1 MNSISKWPKQ
11 RFSSA
16 VVTMFCLSLFAVLL
30 AITNSSQN
38 SINAQSAQPAA
49 APARYEVTIQTGVP
63 VKMRDGVTLIADIY
77 RPKAQGK
84 FPVLLTRTP
93 YNRRDPMTG
102 TFLASH
108 GYVAILQDTRGRFD
122 SGGEFYP
129 FKHESDDGYD
139 TIEWAAALDY
149 SNGMVGMFGGSYVG
163 ATQMLAAISR
173 PPHLKA
179 IFPYVTASEYYDGWT
194 YQNGAWMQAFSST
207 WTTGLAQD
215 TLRRK
220 ASAMTNVHEWM
231 KQLPV
236 EDYKLIGQPT
246 AADYAPYFR
255 DWIEHERDDEY
266 WKRWKISDHYSKL
279 DIKALHSGGW
289 HDIFLKGSIGNYVG
303 MRKSAATAEA
313 RDNQRLLVGP
323 WAHAATSAEGKIGD
337 VTFGKQAVLDMN
349 GTIVKWMDYAL
360 KGIKNDFAGDSP
372 VKLFVMGDNVW
383 RDEKEFPLARTQ
395 YTKYFFHSLKGA
407 NTASGDGGLSP
418 RAPANEKPDTFEYDP
433 ANPVPTIGGRLCCGG
448 TLPGPFNQQPN
459 ESRQDVLT
467 FSTSPLER
475 DVEGT
480 GYITVE
486 LYAASSAVDTDFTA
500 LIADVDANGYA
511 RFLTDG
517 IVRAHYR
524 NSTEKAE
531 LIEPGKVYKYTIDLW
546 ATSNVFKAGHKIR
559 VYLSSSNFPRFNRN
573 LNTGEATLRGTKMV
587 KARQTIYH
595 DAERPSAIVL
605 PIIPR

>member
-1 MNSISKWPKQ
+1 M
-11 RFSSA
+11 
-16 VVTMFCLSLFAVLL
+16 
-30 AITNSSQN
+30 
-38 SINAQSAQPAA
+38 
-49 APARYEVTIQTGVP
+49 
-63 VKMRDGVTLIADIY
+63 
-77 RPKAQGK
+77 
-84 FPVLLTRTP
+84 LLTRTP

-108 GYVAILQDTRGRFD
+108 GYVVVLQDTRGRFD

-129 FKHESDDGYD
+129 FKYESDDGYD
-139 TIEWAAALDY
+139 TIEWAAALAN
-149 SNGMVGMFGGSYVG
+149 SNGMVGTFGGSYVG
-163 ATQMLAAISR
+163 ATQMLAAIAK

-194 YQNGAWMQAFSST
+194 YQSGAWMQAFSST
-207 WTTGLAQD
+207 WTTGLAED

-220 ASAMTNVHEWM
+220 ASRMSQTSEWM

-246 AADYAPYFR
+246 VGDVAPYFR
-255 DWIEHERDDEY
+255 DWIEHERNDDY
-266 WKRWKISDHYSKL
+266 WKRWRISDHYSEL
-279 DIKALHSGGW
+279 NIKALHSGGW

-303 MRKSAATAEA
+303 MQKSAATPEA
-313 RDNQRLLVGP
+313 RANQRLLVGP

-349 GTIVKWMDYAL
+349 GTIIKWMDYAL
-360 KGIKNDFAGDSP
+360 KGINNEFAADAP
-372 VKLFVMGDNVW
+372 VKLFVMGENVW
-383 RDEKEFPLARTQ
+383 RNEKEFPLARTQ
-395 YTKYFFHSLKGA
+395 YTKYFFHSTKGA
-407 NTASGDGGLSP
+407 NSASGDGSLSTK
-418 RAPANEKPDTFEYDP
+418 APASEKADAFEYDP
-433 ANPVPTIGGRLCCGG
+433 ANPVPTVGGRLCCGG
-448 TLPGPFNQQPN
+448 TMPGPFSQQPN
-459 ESRQDVLT
+459 ESRQDVLV
-467 FSTSPLER
+467 FSTPALDR
-475 DVEGT
+475 DVEVT

-500 LIADVDANGYA
+500 LIADVDSTGYA

-517 IVRAHYR
+517 IVRARYR
-524 NSTEKAE
+524 NSTERAE

-546 ATSNVFKAGHKIR
+546 ATSNLFKAGHKIR

-573 LNTGEATLRGTKMV
+573 LNTGEATMHGTKMV

-595 DAERPSAIVL
+595 DAEHPSAIVL